1 MRTTHTL
8 ETVNSQLIKAVDII
22 LAYNRLEGLPVTSD
36 SAMGKIISPTFP
48 SIVKE
53 LRKGARN
60 VPHIG
65 LVRFV
70 ASFPY
75 DMNYFYNKD
84 LDFIYPPQ
92 SKEPTLAAKT
102 VEDKLDNTLK
112 DFFFENPEVSKKE
125 QETLLVLKKTLVE
138 VFNTT
143 SAASKKELLDQILS
157 VGMEFVTQNSQD
169 QNQDANTDTNN
180 ALAIALS
187 NAKTELINHQRDYKT
202 LSQKYVALLEKQ
214 LG

>member
-1 MRTTHTL
+1 MKTTYTL
-8 ETVNSQLIKAVDII
+8 DTVNTQLIKAVDTI
-22 LAYNRLEGLPVTSD
+22 LAYNKSKGLPVTSD

-65 LVRFV
+65 LIRFV

-75 DMNYFYNKD
+75 DMNYFYQKE

-92 SKEPTLAAKT
+92 SKEPTLAEKT
-102 VEDKLDNTLK
+102 VEDKLDNTIK
-112 DFFFENPEVSKKE
+112 DFLFENPEVSKQE
-125 QETLLVLKKTLVE
+125 QQTLLILKKTLLE
-138 VFNTT
+138 VFKAT
-143 SAASKKELLDQILS
+143 STASKKELIDKILS
-157 VGMEFVTQNSQD
+157 VGMEFVTQSNNQNTQD
-169 QNQDANTDTNN
+169 SKQNQDHP
-180 ALAIALS
+180 LAIALS
-187 NAKTELINHQRDYKT
+187 DAKNEIINHQRDYKT

-214 LG
+214 LM